1 MTCGSPRKIGAA
13 EGEEEEVGSI
23 TGPKSS
29 EKSRSGSAGEE
40 KEAAAGVDDG
50 MLRRVSLLASMEWR
64 DIFLPITRG
73 RGGGRR
79 RQHRLL
85 FFGCFPFPPVATV
98 VCVIDF
104 GNWDNQIPKEAGRES
119 SLNSRGR
126 LKRRKDYIGL
136 QQLSPLSEKERSKER

>member
-64 DIFLPITRG
+64 DIFCRSPEEEEEEEEGNIVFFSLVVFLSLRW
-73 RGGGRR
+73 
-79 RQHRLL
+79 RL
-85 FFGCFPFPPVATV
+85 
-98 VCVIDF
+98 
-104 GNWDNQIPKEAGRES
+104 
-119 SLNSRGR
+119 
-126 LKRRKDYIGL
+126 
-136 QQLSPLSEKERSKER
+136 